1 MGKTLHIMPCGALW
15 SRNAC
20 CWIGKELDK
29 HDILQYPVRSNIH
42 YLPENFSETEMMK
55 VAISWGNA
63 KLYDDL
69 KVFAQKLS
77 EIRNYEKV
85 IVWHAEDA
93 DSRLLLCTI
102 VNAVRQTLYEIDIT
116 PDDRCSLWKSAIED
130 EFETERDVDVFYV
143 GHVGIDVTRSSYSA
157 KRVTAKKRETLLTE
171 WRRWGGEDARDCPVL
186 VNQYGELFHT
196 YRTYLYQSIF
206 EFTPKTEAVSIARIV
221 GQVLCKHPQMWDQ
234 YVCDTVVKMADEGM
248 IKWVKKDDDPH
259 RSLVQQYKY
268 DVEEDWLGYPRDFLY
283 HFIDKCGK
291 KITMSED
298 DIKAEYL
305 REKKDCDDFWGQGHL
320 TRECRQ
326 MRKKQWKETLV
337 VRWAAAFNENWGW
350 YNLLPVVKVKLEM
363 IAEYMRQWSPIE
375 RGSVYADQM
384 ELAVSLIQVILD
396 KGGEYDYAH
405 SEDEEEYLDAEHFSH
420 YVNFRNRSRIPSP
433 DYCGERF
440 WCEAQRL
447 RFDKAWNL
455 LWELFRTKLLSWS
468 D

>member
-29 HDILQYPVRSNIH
+29 HDILQYPVLTNIH

-116 PDDRCSLWKSAIED
+116 PEERRSQWEEAKED
-130 EFETERDVDVFYV
+130 EHEPERDVDVFYV
-143 GHVGIDVTRSSYSA
+143 GHVGIDVARSSCSA
-157 KRVTAKKRETLLTE
+157 KRVTAKKRESLLTE

-221 GQVLCKHPQMWDQ
+221 GQVLCKHPQVWDR

-268 DVEEDWLGYPRDFLY
+268 DVEEDWLGYPRGFLY

-298 DIKAEYL
+298 DLKAEYRRDL
-305 REKKDCDDFWGQGHL
+305 KDCDDFLWRGHL
-320 TRECRQ
+320 TREYRQ
-326 MRKKQWKETLV
+326 MRKKEWKETLV

-350 YNLLPVVKVKLEM
+350 YHLLAVVKVKLM
-363 IAEYMRQWSPIE
+363 MMAEYMRQWTPIAA
-375 RGSVYADQM
+375 GAVYADQM

-396 KGGEYDYAH
+396 KGGEFDYAH
-405 SEDEEEYLDAEHFSH
+405 AEDEEDYLDAGHFSH
-420 YVNFRNRSRIPSP
+420 YVNFRNRDRTPSP
-433 DYCGERF
+433 DYCGEHF